1 MGSFLRGV
9 DFTCALSRALDAVG
23 DALYDQRCESG
34 ERGTGAG
41 PMDNAEVQPR
51 GYRRLCSDDVPPNDT
66 PSYRSTALRHP
77 TQPLVIVPQTLS
89 EITGPAH
96 GDASIG
102 LLDHDLTRQHAGEP
116 IGERIVIAG
125 RVVDEDDRPVPDTL
139 VEIWQANAAGRYA
152 HASDTHDASLDANFT
167 GAGRVLTGSDG
178 RYRFV
183 TVKPGAYPWNNHDNA
198 WRPAHVHVSVF
209 GQSFLTRLVTQMY
222 FPGDPLLPLD
232 PIFNSIPSERAR
244 RRLVST
250 LDLRLTE
257 PATALGYRF
266 DIVLRGHDATPT
278 GF

>member
-1 MGSFLRGV
+1 MPHSAAAGRAV
-9 DFTCALSRALDAVG
+9 SRALDAVT
-23 DALYDQRCESG
+23 DALYDQRCKLG
-34 ERGTGAG
+34 EGDWDG
-41 PMDNAEVQPR
+41 PMDNVEVQPR

-77 TQPLVIVPQTLS
+77 TRPLVIVPQTLS

-96 GDASIG
+96 GDALIG
-102 LLDHDLTRQHAGEP
+102 PLDHDLTRQHAGEP
-116 IGERIVIAG
+116 LGERIIIAG
-125 RVVDEDDRPVPDTL
+125 RVVDEDDRPVSDTL

-152 HASDTHDASLDANFT
+152 HADDTHDAPLDVNFT
-167 GAGRVLTGSDG
+167 GAGRVLTDTAG

-198 WRPAHVHVSVF
+198 WRPAHVHISVF

-222 FPGDPLLPLD
+222 FPGDPLLALD

-250 LDLRLTE
+250 FDLGLTE
-257 PATALGYRF
+257 PLTALGYRF
-266 DIVLRGHDATPT
+266 DIVLRGRDATPT
-278 GF
+278 GL